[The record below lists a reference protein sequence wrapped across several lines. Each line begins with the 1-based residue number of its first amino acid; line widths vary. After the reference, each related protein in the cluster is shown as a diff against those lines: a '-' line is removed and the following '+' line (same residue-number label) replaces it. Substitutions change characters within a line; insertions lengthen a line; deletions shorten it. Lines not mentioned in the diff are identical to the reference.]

1 MIKKKVFIIFLHFV
15 FWGLNYLY
23 ITSGNL
29 NWNGFG
35 EEDGLLKK
43 AYLYGM
49 FFNALLFYIQVV
61 WLVPKYYVKN
71 KKGYFWGYT
80 IILFFLITYIETYVD
95 VALAVKHNVYNF
107 GPIAAGIIWFYHNS
121 IFHFI
126 YFIVGFYY
134 RFQQEYIKSERTKQE
149 LLVENHNAELKYLKA
164 QLNPHFLFNGINSI
178 YHLIGKNDANAKNTL
193 LKFSNLLRYQL
204 YESNTNKIQLYKEL
218 NYIEEYISIEQ
229 IRKGS
234 DIVLKLDITIE
245 RKDNLIMPLLLI
257 PFIENAF
264 KYVSNHNETEK
275 NIISIS
281 ISEKDNILKLSVYNT
296 KDASLPENRSGGIG
310 LKNVKK
316 RLELLYKNNFS
327 LAIDATKNTYNVE
340 LKIRLH

>member
-1 MIKKKVFIIFLHFV
+1 MIKKKIFLILIHLV
-15 FWGLNYLY
+15 FWALNYLY

-35 EEDGLLKK
+35 KEGDLLKK

-49 FFNALLFYIQVV
+49 FFNALLFYLQVF

-71 KKGYFWGYT
+71 KKAEFW
-80 IILFFLITYIETYVD
+80 IFSIVLFFVITYLETYMD
-95 VALAVKHNVYNF
+95 VALAVQHNVYDF
-107 GPIAAGIIWFYHNS
+107 EPIAATIIWFYHNS

-126 YFIVGFYY
+126 YFVVGFYY
-134 RFQQEYIKSERTKQE
+134 RFQQEYMKSEKAKQE

-204 YESNTNKIQLYKEL
+204 YESNTNTIELHKEI
-218 NYIEEYISIEQ
+218 NYIEEYIDIEQ

-234 DIVLKLDITIE
+234 DIHLDFNINIE
-245 RKDNLIMPLLLI
+245 NENNLIKPLLLI

-264 KYVSNHNETEK
+264 KHISNYSNAEDNNISIEIEEK
-275 NIISIS
+275 N
-281 ISEKDNILKLSVYNT
+281 NILKLYIENS
-296 KDASLPENRSGGIG
+296 KDNFTHLKKSGGIG

-316 RLELLYKNNFS
+316 RLDLLYKNKYTLDIQS
-327 LAIDATKNTYNVE
+327 YEGKYKVE
-340 LKIRLH
+340 LVIDLH